1 MSATRAGLWRVVVFT
16 MLASVR
22 ADAGKQIEQKHDPAW
37 NTTYLAGSWPVGVL
51 TDLYGWRKTAAAVA
65 DEPKYAY
72 PTGKHT
78 QSCMVKK
85 TQFFAK
91 AVNGLATFPSWSQ
104 CKKKDKFDGH
114 QVSTNYGRGRFIG
127 HFSCDLSKVT
137 TCAMDASY
145 GRGNQFYKDFLHKGN
160 TPRLTCIRGSES
172 SFSWTK
178 TSIYHQKTK
187 QTFRGSDPDKVEKRC
202 VDGSARKSEQ
212 DAAQAADATE
222 KETLLKQAGRQRRTC
237 SSLTTQAYAKAKLE
251 CMRILNK

>member
-85 TQFFAK
+85 TQFFAT

-114 QVSTNYGRGRFIG
+114 QVITQYGAGTFKG
-127 HFSCDLSKVT
+127 SFSCNLAKVT

-145 GRGNQFYKDFLHKGN
+145 GTGNQFYTDFLHLGKQ
-160 TPRLTCIRGSES
+160 PKLTCIRKSGSNLL
-172 SFSWTK
+172 WTK
-178 TSIYHQKTK
+178 ASIADAAVGRKKTF
-187 QTFRGSDPDKVEKRC
+187 TGLDPDVVKKKCLE
-202 VDGSARKSEQ
+202 GLPPKSGHIY
-212 DAAQAADATE
+212 
-222 KETLLKQAGRQRRTC
+222 KCNLLSR
-237 SSLTTQAYAKAKLE
+237 QAYAKARLE
-251 CMRILNK
+251 CMRILNKY